1 MLTLINADE
10 DDGEHEITDPREVAE
25 LFAAIAE
32 VAIETLGPN
41 DVKAL
46 FQAVLDQGGRDLN

>member
-10 DDGEHEITDPREVAE
+10 DEDTEITDPREVAE

-32 VAIETLGPN
+32 VAIEALGPA
-41 DVKAL
+41 DAKAV
-46 FQAVLDQGGRDLN
+46 FMAVIERAGGEMN